1 MKYEITKEQ
10 LQELAKGNAKVERW
24 FPEAF
29 ETEIEKGKWFNFYW
43 ADEPKTVR
51 CILYIDKVVG
61 SKVYFEYGIDL
72 IDNEW
77 LQGDWYDKAHI
88 LKPAIES
95 EVFEALKKEAVK
107 RGFKI
112 GVQFKCPYTGEVE
125 TLGSRLDYELT
136 GTEQKKF
143 GMCLRDN
150 IGTVIYYKGIWSEII
165 KEKTLSKSEAEAK
178 LNELINDGY
187 DYKIG

>member
-29 ETEIEKGKWFNFYW
+29 ETKLEVGKWYNMGESIINW
-43 ADEPKTVR
+43 QGE
-51 CILYIDKVVG
+51 L
-61 SKVYFEYGIDL
+61 SKSYGIS
-72 IDNEW
+72 NC
-77 LQGDWYDKAHI
+77 GYWYESGWFTHI
-88 LKPAIES
+88 LLNVKPATES

-107 RGFKI
+107 RGYTKGAKI
-112 GVQFKCPYTGEVE
+112 KRFNGDIYEIDHSEIYHWTKPKE
-125 TLGSRLDYELT
+125 TLSIGNGDVNIYLD
-136 GTEQKKF
+136 GK
-143 GMCLRDN
+143 
-150 IGTVIYYKGIWSEII
+150 WAEII

-187 DYKIG
+187 AYKIG

>member
-29 ETEIEKGKWFNFYW
+29 ETKFEVGKWYKNKDDNHLYCVVAQTDSQYNPFQAYGFNSDGSW
-43 ADEPKTVR
+43 SKTNSR
-51 CILYIDKVVG
+51 CLTN
-61 SKVYFEYGIDL
+61 FR
-72 IDNEW
+72 
-77 LQGDWYDKAHI
+77 
-88 LKPAIES
+88 PATES

-107 RGFKI
+107 RGFVKGAKI
-112 GVQFKCPYTGEVE
+112 TNVINEYTENIYSGTYKNGSNSILVDTCDYGNFTIFKDG
-125 TLGSRLDYELT
+125 
-136 GTEQKKF
+136 K
-143 GMCLRDN
+143 
-150 IGTVIYYKGIWSEII
+150 WAEII

-187 DYKIG
+187 AYKIS